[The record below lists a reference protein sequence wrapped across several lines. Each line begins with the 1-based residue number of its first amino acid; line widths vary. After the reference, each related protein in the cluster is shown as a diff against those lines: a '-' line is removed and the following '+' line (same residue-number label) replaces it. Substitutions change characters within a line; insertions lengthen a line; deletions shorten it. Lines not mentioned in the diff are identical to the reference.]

1 MARLA
6 GLGSTQPRRQGS
18 FEGRMSVMLEYLLYG
33 ALITFFAG
41 LTAVL
46 FGAGYMLYQCGVSAM
61 EDRNDDIA
69 RRRLS

>member
-1 MARLA
+1 
-6 GLGSTQPRRQGS
+6 
-18 FEGRMSVMLEYLLYG
+18 MSVMLEYLLYG